1 MDRERILSL
10 LGLLK
15 SSSAAELAVGEG
27 EFYVRLRRHVSPPA
41 TPEARA
47 AAEVVM
53 SAEPA
58 PAVTAEGDTVVVRA
72 RLVGFFHRGQ
82 GPEAEP
88 LVEVGDRVEAGQT
101 IGTIE
106 SLRQITA
113 VTAPTAGTVVEIVA
127 EEHQP
132 VQFGD
137 ALIVLKPESEE

>member
-1 MDRERILSL
+1 MDRDRILSL

-27 EFYVRLRRHVSPPA
+27 DFYVRLRRQAPPVA
-41 TPEARA
+41 GPEARGGA
-47 AAEVVM
+47 AA
-53 SAEPA
+53 AIAGEPG
-58 PAVTAEGDTVVVRA
+58 PAAARDENTVVVRA

-113 VTAPTAGTVVEIVA
+113 VTAPTAGTVVEVVA